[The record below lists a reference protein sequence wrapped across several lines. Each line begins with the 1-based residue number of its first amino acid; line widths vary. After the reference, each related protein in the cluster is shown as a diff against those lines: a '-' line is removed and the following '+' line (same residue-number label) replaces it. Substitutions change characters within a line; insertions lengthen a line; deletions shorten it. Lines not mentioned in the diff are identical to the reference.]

1 MAGTTDRSDLGH
13 AVLILLT
20 SRPAQFQ
27 ELSGLLNMTHLSLNR
42 LDRQGG
48 LAMVEEIAGAGVVPD
63 DVRNA
68 IVDRGDGIPLFI
80 EELTKSVLEMR
91 IGTPADE
98 PPRSFADALDLVIP
112 ATLQDLIMA
121 RLDRLDIDKE
131 VLQVAACIGRQ
142 FSHALLAVT
151 VEVPHAAL
159 NSALEQLVA
168 NGTVFARGTPPESDY
183 LFRHALI
190 RDAIYVNLLR
200 REREQIH
207 RRIATV
213 LDRASQLSITPE
225 RASLAR
231 NAPVEG
237 DAGQIAYHYRE
248 AGIWDKALRFFVI
261 KGRKAYAEYANL
273 EAAEAFASALSAL
286 EKMGVSKENEQ
297 ATIEISILLGSI
309 RTFLGDLG
317 RGLELYSSALKK
329 AEGLQDRRLLVHS
342 HAKIGRAY
350 YDIGEFERCDESYS
364 KALEL
369 AETDNDQ
376 VRIASVLNH
385 LGLLRLTTSTL
396 PDAIHLFEKSLELQ
410 TILENRAGEASTCI
424 SRAGVE
430 PGGKLRACRVLC
442 QEIARVFPEER

>member
-1 MAGTTDRSDLGH
+1 VIGLAGRAPLALVFEDIHWADPSTYEWLVQLIEAISGH
-13 AVLILLT
+13 AVLFLLT

-142 FSHALLAVT
+142 FSHALLAAT
-151 VEVPHAAL
+151 VEVPQAAL
-159 NSALEQLVA
+159 HSALEQLVA
-168 NGTVFARGTPPESDY
+168 NGTVFTRGTPPESDY

-213 LDRASQLSITPE
+213 LDRASQLSVTPE

-231 NAPVEG
+231 NVPVEG

-273 EAAEAFASALSAL
+273 EAAEAFALALSAL
-286 EKMGVSKENEQ
+286 EKMGFAKENEQ
-297 ATIEISILLGSI
+297 ATLSNGEKIILG
-309 RTFLGDLG
+309 
-317 RGLELYSSALKK
+317 Y
-329 AEGLQDRRLLVHS
+329 
-342 HAKIGRAY
+342 
-350 YDIGEFERCDESYS
+350 
-364 KALEL
+364 
-369 AETDNDQ
+369 
-376 VRIASVLNH
+376 
-385 LGLLRLTTSTL
+385 
-396 PDAIHLFEKSLELQ
+396 
-410 TILENRAGEASTCI
+410 
-424 SRAGVE
+424 
-430 PGGKLRACRVLC
+430 
-442 QEIARVFPEER
+442 